1 MFFTFFKEK
10 KYISTFAN
18 FQYNSLFTCYMHIY
32 HLVPYRIQSS
42 RRIYRNVPMNSEL
55 KIQTSTNDIH
65 SLRELNNLI
74 SVLSYFQF
82 PVFTTS
88 FLVTG
93 SVPASILTDYIHE
106 HQEQQQKKI
115 WSGHLPSAL
124 ESSLI
129 LFHGD
134 TPAWFKTSLT
144 DLPFTW
150 SLHIR

>member
-1 MFFTFFKEK
+1 
-10 KYISTFAN
+10 
-18 FQYNSLFTCYMHIY
+18 
-32 HLVPYRIQSS
+32 
-42 RRIYRNVPMNSEL
+42 MNSEL

-74 SVLSYFQF
+74 SVLSYFNFQF
-82 PVFTTS
+82 YTS

-93 SVPASILTDYIHE
+93 SVPASILTDYIHLNIRSSSRRKSE
-106 HQEQQQKKI
+106 VAICH
-115 WSGHLPSAL
+115 PAL

-144 DLPFTW
+144 DLPFT
-150 SLHIR
+150 